1 MHARSRAKR
10 DAEEGECLGEFPS
23 PPVQRGEREEAP
35 DVGEGEYLGEAVR
48 QFRGLKKVADRAL
61 AQTASPDF
69 FTTLDEESNSIALI
83 VKHLAGN
90 MRSRW
95 TDFLTSDGEKEDRH
109 RDSEFVLEPADTR
122 ESVERRW
129 HEGWSL
135 LFSTVEPLVADDLRR
150 TVMIR
155 GEPLSVLRAINLQI
169 AHYAYH
175 VGQLVLLAKHF
186 AGSRWQSLSIPRGKS
201 EEFNARRRGG

>member
-1 MHARSRAKR
+1 M
-10 DAEEGECLGEFPS
+10 
-23 PPVQRGEREEAP
+23 
-35 DVGEGEYLGEAVR
+35 GEGEYLGEAIR

-95 TDFLTSDGEKEDRH
+95 TDFLTSDGEKKDRH
-109 RDSEFVLEPADTR
+109 RDSEFVLEPGDTR
-122 ESVERRW
+122 ESLEHRW

-135 LFSTVEPLVADDLRR
+135 LFSAVEPLAAEDLRR
-150 TVMIR
+150 TVRIR
-155 GEPLSVLRAINLQI
+155 GESLPVLRAINLQMG
-169 AHYAYH
+169 HYAYH
-175 VGQLVLLAKHF
+175 IGQLVLLAKHF

-201 EEFNARRRGG
+201 EEFKARRREGREQAGPSSKGLSSKRQPGTRGAE